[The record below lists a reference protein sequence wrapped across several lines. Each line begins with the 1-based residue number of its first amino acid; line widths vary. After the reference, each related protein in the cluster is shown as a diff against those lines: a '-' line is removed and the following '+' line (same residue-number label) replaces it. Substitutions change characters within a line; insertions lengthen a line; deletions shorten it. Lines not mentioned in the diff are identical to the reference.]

1 MLAPFTAGIE
11 VADMAWEVKCR
22 EEDMKQR
29 SLEVS
34 NVQTWFWSGII
45 IIIII
50 IPEHILTRLERTSAD
65 VLTTHAVPSTRS
77 PNS

>member
-1 MLAPFTAGIE
+1 MFKLG
-11 VADMAWEVKCR
+11 
-22 EEDMKQR
+22 
-29 SLEVS
+29 
-34 NVQTWFWSGII
+34 SGLVLL
-45 IIIII
+45 IIII